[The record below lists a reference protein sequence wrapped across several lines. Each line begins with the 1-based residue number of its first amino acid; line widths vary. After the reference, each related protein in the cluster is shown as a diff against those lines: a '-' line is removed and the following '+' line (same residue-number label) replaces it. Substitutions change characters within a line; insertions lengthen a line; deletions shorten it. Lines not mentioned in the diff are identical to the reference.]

1 MAFVEYQRDKTSY
14 WLNDYVN
21 DIRITVGEYTYFDLQ
36 ITFGLW
42 RPEDK
47 VVIGKFCSLAKGI
60 TIFGGGEHIT
70 SRATTFPFLRIFA
83 ESPQRLVDS
92 KNKGTTIVG
101 NDVWIGFGATIISG
115 VKIGNGAVIGAKAV
129 VARDIP
135 DYAVAVG
142 NPAEVIRYRFQPQ
155 TIERLTKLSWWNWKL
170 SKILANLDLLYQN
183 PDTWTD
189 NIQFRE
195 PETNLLS
202 LSAEQLK
209 DWKLLQNK
217 Q

>member
-21 DIRITVGEYTYFDLQ
+21 DTRITVGEYTYFDLQ

-42 RPEDK
+42 QPEDK

-60 TIFGGGEHIT
+60 TIFGGGEHII

-115 VKIGNGAVIGAKAV
+115 VKIGNGAVIGAKSV
-129 VARDIP
+129 VAKDIP

-155 TIERLTKLSWWNWKL
+155 TIERLTKLSWWNWEL
-170 SKILANLDLLYQN
+170 AKILVNLDLLYQN

-195 PETNLLS
+195 PEANLLS
-202 LSAEQLK
+202 LSAKQLK
-209 DWKLLQNK
+209 DWKLLPNK